1 MRFDDSL
8 DGHREGTR
16 PSPTVGQQISQS
28 NCRGDPRGRPA
39 TKRKT

>member
-16 PSPTVGQQISQS
+16 PSPTVEQKISQS
-28 NCRGDPRGRPA
+28 NRRGDPCGRPA
-39 TKRKT
+39 TKPKT